1 MAKKKNG
8 AKKAEGEMAA
18 VKDVFG
24 ALEPLNP
31 IQRGRVLASV
41 QALLE
46 IPRAGLLEKAAE
58 DAEAKQTDGRG
69 KSRSTSGRKPRIASR
84 RAEVDEST
92 EVDYG
97 SSEQEIGRAEEG
109 DLPLLIAG

>member
-1 MAKKKNG
+1 MAKKKNNP
-8 AKKAEGEMAA
+8 KKAEGEMAA
-18 VKDVFG
+18 VQDVFG

-58 DAEAKQTDGRG
+58 DAEARQTNGG
-69 KSRSTSGRKPRIASR
+69 AKSKSTSQRKSTSRRKSTNGRKSTTGALSR
-84 RAEVDEST
+84 KST
-92 EVDYG
+92 QRKKATTR
-97 SSEQEIGRAEEG
+97 S
-109 DLPLLIAG
+109 

>member
-1 MAKKKNG
+1 MAKKKNN
-8 AKKAEGEMAA
+8 AKKADGEMAA
-18 VKDVFG
+18 AQDVFE

-58 DAEAKQTDGRG
+58 DAEARQANGGAKSKSTRG
-69 KSRSTSGRKPRIASR
+69 PKRTEARKSTSRQKPTTGRKSSTGAQGRKSTR
-84 RAEVDEST
+84 RKEATTRS
-92 EVDYG
+92 
-97 SSEQEIGRAEEG
+97 
-109 DLPLLIAG
+109 